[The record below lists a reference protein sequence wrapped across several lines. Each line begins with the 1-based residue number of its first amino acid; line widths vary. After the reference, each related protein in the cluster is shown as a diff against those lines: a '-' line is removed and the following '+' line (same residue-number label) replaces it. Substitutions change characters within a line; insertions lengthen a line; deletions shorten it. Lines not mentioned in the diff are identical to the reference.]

1 MVFIFFL
8 LFFIVDHCYFVN
20 LHMDLHTEE
29 YYGIYSILEKK
40 TLKIKYIFQSSSV
53 ISSSSIRVYFTLV
66 ALLSEKKDLIA
77 YFKTI
82 HCL

>member
-1 MVFIFFL
+1 
-8 LFFIVDHCYFVN
+8 
-20 LHMDLHTEE
+20 MDLHTEE
-29 YYGIYSILEKK
+29 YYGKYSILEIK
-40 TLKIKYIFQSSSV
+40 TLKIKYIFQSSSL
-53 ISSSSIRVYFTLV
+53 ISSSSITVYFTLV